1 MKLKLW
7 EKNFILTFCIFF
19 VLLNIIM
26 GIIYT
31 SGFNMEYRAS
41 INDYTGE
48 AEELFYR
55 ISRSNGENIESSVRQ
70 DDFVRVY
77 KNERLLFDNMP
88 SEIPLLYMNGFIRI
102 DDKPYY
108 YFNSGFKEEYADYNL
123 QLIYIKDMSIFF
135 KRQSIIRAVNI
146 LLDLVLS
153 VIVGYMLYLSMKK
166 IYAPVGNISHELRT
180 PLTGISGYAQYL
192 MNGNLSEEDRLFAQQ
207 QIINEAG
214 YMNDIIDRLIAM
226 EGFSLH
232 SADRRNIDINRIA
245 GEIKN
250 RYPDIIIENRADCIR
265 GDETLVKSLIFN
277 LIDNAVRETPEVKVI
292 FKDGSIKI
300 INEAPCLT
308 EAEVSDM
315 NKGILPERAKIK
327 GNGYGIRICREIVKF
342 HKWELKYSLEDGILT
357 AEVLLP

>member
-31 SGFNMEYRAS
+31 SGFNMEYRANA
-41 INDYTGE
+41 NDYTRE

-55 ISRSNGENIESSVRQ
+55 ISQSDENSIESCVRQ
-70 DDFVRVY
+70 DDIARVY
-77 KNERLLFDNMP
+77 KNEKLLFDNAP

-102 DDKPYY
+102 DGTPYY
-108 YFNSGFKEEYADYNL
+108 YFNSGFKEEYAEYHL

-135 KRQSIIRAVNI
+135 KRQSITRAVNI
-146 LLDLVLS
+146 LMVLVLS
-153 VIVGYMLYLSMKK
+153 GIVGYMLYLSMKK

-192 MNGNLSEEDRLFAQQ
+192 MKDNLSEEDRLFAQQ

-232 SADRRNIDINRIA
+232 SAGRENIDINRLA
-245 GEIKN
+245 GEIRN
-250 RYPDIIIENRADCIR
+250 RYSGIVIETNAACIC
-265 GDETLVKSLIFN
+265 GDEALVKSLVFN

-292 FKDGSIKI
+292 FKTGSIKV
-300 INEAPCLT
+300 INEAPRLT
-308 EAEVSDM
+308 ESEVSDM
-315 NKGILPERAKIK
+315 NRGILPERDKIK
-327 GNGYGIRICREIVKF
+327 GNGYGLRICREIVKF
-342 HKWELKYSLEDGILT
+342 HKWELKYSLDDGILT
-357 AEVLLP
+357 AEVLLQ